1 MSDKWCSLLSDQKWL
16 AGSLGVTW
24 QTCMVWTA
32 DFLSCPLMLGSLQMH
47 ANARCKQA
55 LKVRCTLQNFLMH
68 LFCIERIFGKTIFA
82 ILKQESLFHIYT
94 QHVFG
99 IVLFSW
105 LYIDILLIHWW
116 QNPQICI
123 NKWWRRDK
131 FEEKKKSQLF
141 GLCLHLRKSTLHL
154 PSKNTQTNPILKCV
168 SRGEQAR
175 EWACSLAGCPQAG
188 PIILF
193 GY

>member
-1 MSDKWCSLLSDQKWL
+1 
-16 AGSLGVTW
+16 
-24 QTCMVWTA
+24 
-32 DFLSCPLMLGSLQMH
+32 MLGSLQMH

-55 LKVRCTLQNFLMH
+55 LKVRCTPQNFLMH
-68 LFCIERIFGKTIFA
+68 LFCIERILYYPFLGIMGFFFGKTIFA

-99 IVLFSW
+99 IVVFSW

-116 QNPQICI
+116 QTPQICI
-123 NKWWRRDK
+123 NKWWRGDK
-131 FEEKKKSQLF
+131 FGGKKKKKKRISQLF

-154 PSKNTQTNPILKCV
+154 PSKNTRTNPILKCV